1 MANQQLLLRNLHTF
15 NVAAKT
21 LSFTL
26 TAKELFLTQGAVSHR
41 IKTLEKGLGFS
52 LFARGTRKLELT
64 EEGRRFHATL
74 SQSLN
79 AIFSEIEEIT
89 TSDLQGEITLA
100 TSPGFATG
108 WLVPKLADFHAK
120 YPGFNVRL
128 LVSDEPKDLHLH
140 DIDVAIYY
148 GVDDMKDTHRIR
160 LFGEKYIPICTPEYA
175 KRLKLFEDGLE
186 SLTRINFIH
195 SIGSDVWERW
205 SREHK
210 VDIDIYHHHYTVSQ
224 LGFELV
230 AAKSSVGVAMGR
242 YQFVKEDIESGK
254 LVAPYP
260 TMSTPQCYDMLC
272 IEGAQN
278 RPKVR
283 TFMRWL
289 ESQLR

>member
-41 IKTLEKGLGFS
+41 IKTLEKELGFS

-64 EEGRRFHATL
+64 DEGRRFHATL

-100 TSPGFATG
+100 TSPGFANG
-108 WLVPKLADFHAK
+108 WLVPKLADFHTK
-120 YPGFNVRL
+120 FPGFNVRL
-128 LVSDEPKDLHLH
+128 LVSDEPKDLNLH

-148 GVDDMKDTHRIR
+148 GVDDMKHTHHIR

-186 SLTRINFIH
+186 NLSRINFIH

-205 SREHK
+205 MK
-210 VDIDIYHHHYTVSQ
+210 VQQLDVDIYRHHYTVSQ
-224 LGFELV
+224 LGFELA
-230 AAKSSVGVAMGR
+230 AAKASIGVAMGR
-242 YQFVKEDIESGK
+242 YQFVKDDIESGK
-254 LVAPYP
+254 LVTPYP
-260 TMSTPQCYDMLC
+260 TIATSQCYDMLC
-272 IEGAQN
+272 IEGTQN

-289 ESQLR
+289 QSQLG